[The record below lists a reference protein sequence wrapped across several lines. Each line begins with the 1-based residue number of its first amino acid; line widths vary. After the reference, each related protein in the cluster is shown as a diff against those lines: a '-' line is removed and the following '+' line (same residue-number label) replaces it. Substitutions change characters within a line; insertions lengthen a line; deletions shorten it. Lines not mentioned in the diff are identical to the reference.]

1 LIDTKETWSQFAIIA
16 KKTNHMSDFEEA
28 IIRCIDIDQSDLN
41 LKIIYSVIKWLKT
54 RIPDAIHFLENII
67 VAYGVK
73 NTSAN
78 FNIFLAHLYKESGK
92 DLLFTKHI
100 ETAKRFKMREL
111 NLLPP
116 VGQKSIIRFNFRKA
130 KGKETNSY

>member
-1 LIDTKETWSQFAIIA
+1 M
-16 KKTNHMSDFEEA
+16 NDFEEA
-28 IIRCIDIDQSDLN
+28 IIRCIDIDQNDLN
-41 LKIIYSVIKWLKT
+41 LKIIYSVIKWLKL

-67 VAYGVK
+67 TANGIK
-73 NTSAN
+73 STSSN

-116 VGQKSIIRFNFRKA
+116 VGQKSI
-130 KGKETNSY
+130 